1 MTILAGIFS
10 PDCWSAQ
17 DQGLADEIRIQISRV
32 ATDVRQVFFDDTL
45 FVCKVDIG
53 AYGQPAWHET
63 AAEFATLIGR
73 PLLGGPDRQSDLETL
88 NCRDPG
94 PRIVGDC
101 HGAFCALLYD
111 RPAGR
116 LRLLTDPLGLR
127 PFFVYALP
135 GRWLFSTSLRVLQSL
150 SIDLALDLNGVA
162 EVATLGYFLLDHTS
176 YTEVTGAPP
185 AACWTFDRTGLKRT
199 DYLVWQDLDE
209 VVARDEG
216 IAAIHGACE
225 SALTAELVGNDGTAV
240 VSLSGSLNSNLIAA
254 ALRRRGVR
262 VFGVAAD
269 AGDGRSGDCAA
280 AFAEANAIPLIKVSS
295 AAGFMSLEKRLGL
308 HWDQSAAP
316 PDLPT
321 PRPHL
326 VWTGKGGSVGTGTM
340 ALSPADAD
348 LARWGDAAKLVDR
361 WMQRA
366 DIHLPPRI
374 IVNYEILEANLRAN
388 LIAAI
393 GAFPG
398 LSQARSLMLLLSLQ
412 HQRRHQ
418 VLQREDIDR
427 HRIELQVPLS
437 SPQVAR
443 AALALPIE
451 DLSEGTVFRL
461 LLERHYPE
469 VMATPWRSSPG
480 QLPCPLPIPSPV
492 KGRMRWFA
500 QDPRRRATLRHAW
513 QLAREWPVPPGV
525 LRRTGFVITLALTA
539 AHVREG
545 IYSLQRAEAFA
556 RWLRRS

>member
-10 PDCWSAQ
+10 PDCWSPQ
-17 DQGLADEIRIQISRV
+17 DQGLADEIRIHISRA
-32 ATDVRQVFFDDTL
+32 ATDARQVFCDDTL

-63 AAEFATLIGR
+63 PTGFATLVGR

-88 NCRDPG
+88 NCPDPG
-94 PRIVGDC
+94 PRIVAGC
-101 HGAFCALLYD
+101 HGAFCAVIYD
-111 RPAGR
+111 RTAGQ

-127 PFFVYALP
+127 PFFVYAQP

-162 EVATLGYFLLDHTS
+162 EVATLGYFLLDHTP
-176 YTEVTGAPP
+176 YAEVTGAPP
-185 AACWTFDRTGLKRT
+185 AACWTFDRTGLKRA
-199 DYLVWQDLDE
+199 DYPAWTDLDE
-209 VVARDEG
+209 VVPRDEG
-216 IAAIHGACE
+216 VAAIHRACE
-225 SALTAELVGNDGTAV
+225 SALTAALVGGDGTAV

-269 AGDGRSGDCAA
+269 AGDAVSGYCAA
-280 AFAEANAIPLIKVSS
+280 AFAEANAIPLTKVNS
-295 AAGFMSLEKRLGL
+295 AGGFMSLEERLGR
-308 HWDQSAAP
+308 HWDQSATLP
-316 PDLPT
+316 NLPT

-366 DIHLPPRI
+366 DINLPPRI
-374 IVNYEILEANLRAN
+374 VVNFEILEANLRSN
-388 LIAAI
+388 LIAAV

-398 LSQARSLMLLLSLQ
+398 LSQVRSLMLLLSVQ

-443 AALALPIE
+443 TALTLAVP
-451 DLSEGTVFRL
+451 DLTDGTVFRL
-461 LLERHYPE
+461 LLECHYPE
-469 VMATPWRSSPG
+469 VIAAPWRSSPG
-480 QLPCPLPIPSPV
+480 QLPCPWPIPSAV
-492 KGRMRWFA
+492 KGRMGWLK
-500 QDPRRRATLRHAW
+500 QDPRRRATLSRAW
-513 QLAREWPVPPGV
+513 RLVREWPVPPGV
-525 LRRTGFVITLALTA
+525 LHRPGFAITLALTA

-556 RWLRRS
+556 RWLHR

>member
-1 MTILAGIFS
+1 
-10 PDCWSAQ
+10 
-17 DQGLADEIRIQISRV
+17 
-32 ATDVRQVFFDDTL
+32 
-45 FVCKVDIG
+45 
-53 AYGQPAWHET
+53 
-63 AAEFATLIGR
+63 
-73 PLLGGPDRQSDLETL
+73 
-88 NCRDPG
+88 
-94 PRIVGDC
+94 
-101 HGAFCALLYD
+101 
-111 RPAGR
+111 
-116 LRLLTDPLGLR
+116 
-127 PFFVYALP
+127 
-135 GRWLFSTSLRVLQSL
+135 
-150 SIDLALDLNGVA
+150 
-162 EVATLGYFLLDHTS
+162 
-176 YTEVTGAPP
+176 
-185 AACWTFDRTGLKRT
+185 
-199 DYLVWQDLDE
+199 
-209 VVARDEG
+209 
-216 IAAIHGACE
+216 
-225 SALTAELVGNDGTAV
+225 
-240 VSLSGSLNSNLIAA
+240 
-254 ALRRRGVR
+254 
-262 VFGVAAD
+262 
-269 AGDGRSGDCAA
+269 
-280 AFAEANAIPLIKVSS
+280 
-295 AAGFMSLEKRLGL
+295 MSLEERLGL
-308 HWDQSAAP
+308 DSDQFAA
-316 PDLPT
+316 LPELQT
-321 PRPHL
+321 PWPCP

-366 DIHLPPRI
+366 DINLPPRI

-427 HRIELQVPLS
+427 HRVELQLPLS

-443 AALALPIE
+443 AALTLSIE

-492 KGRMRWFA
+492 KGRMRWFK
-500 QDPRRRATLRHAW
+500 QDPRRRATLRRAW

-545 IYSLQRAEAFA
+545 IYSLRRAEAFA
-556 RWLRRS
+556 RWLHR